1 MYVGVHLSSTSDKS
15 TADKSTADKSTAE
28 RLISVAGEIFAQKG
42 HAATVREICTAAG
55 CSVAA
60 INYYF
65 GDKQRL
71 YVRCVEAACERKQRL
86 FPVPQVDTVEIDTVE
101 IDDDEPSRCRL
112 EELLRE
118 FLRAVARRVGSEAN
132 LPWQNTLVLREIIT
146 PSEQVSQRLGE
157 YFRPDFQRLDRLL
170 GEVLGKELDSLA
182 LRRSLATQILAR
194 TMFLRTG
201 KNLRAM
207 LGLDTDENEV
217 PERMA
222 DEICDSILNQ
232 IQALRPSLR
241 DRNER

>member
-1 MYVGVHLSSTSDKS
+1 MPPALFAVPRFVTRIGVHLSSTSDP
-15 TADKSTADKSTAE
+15 STAE

-55 CSVAA
+55 CSIAA

-86 FPVPQVDTVEIDTVE
+86 FPVPQVEALGE
-101 IDDDEPSRCRL
+101 NEDEQSRHGRA
-112 EELLRE
+112 ELLRE

-146 PSEQVSQRLGE
+146 PSEQVSERLGE

-170 GEVLGKELDSLA
+170 GEVLGRELDSPA

-201 KNLRAM
+201 KNLRSM

-217 PERMA
+217 PERVA

-232 IQALRPSLR
+232 IQALRPALR
-241 DRNER
+241 DRNET

>member
-1 MYVGVHLSSTSDKS
+1 MPKVVIRIGVHLSSTSEP
-15 TADKSTADKSTAE
+15 STAE

-55 CSVAA
+55 CSIAA

-86 FPVPQVDTVEIDTVE
+86 FPVPQVEALGGNE
-101 IDDDEPSRCRL
+101 DEPSRHARA
-112 EELLRE
+112 ELLRE

-146 PSEQVSQRLGE
+146 PSEQVSERLGE

-170 GEVLGKELDSLA
+170 GDVLGRELDSPA

-217 PERMA
+217 PERVA
-222 DEICDSILNQ
+222 DEISESILNQ
-232 IQALRPSLR
+232 IQALRSSLR
-241 DRNER
+241 DRNEN